1 MMYKKRIYII
11 GLFNR
16 FSFVLSFIE
25 HFSRSMDGEGNFNW
39 RFVNEFLYVPAERCI
54 SVKKK
59 EYFWSYDATEL
70 TIPPVLNL
78 QVWDNDKFSADDFLG
93 KIFFF
98 FLLINILFFKF
109 RCINT

>member
-1 MMYKKRIYII
+1 
-11 GLFNR
+11 
-16 FSFVLSFIE
+16 
-25 HFSRSMDGEGNFNW
+25 MDGEGNFNW
-39 RFVNEFLYVPAERCI
+39 RFVYDFLYLPAERCI

-70 TIPPVLNL
+70 TIPPILNL

-93 KIFFF
+93 KNFF
-98 FLLINILFFKF
+98 FLLNKNFFFTKT

>member
-1 MMYKKRIYII
+1 
-11 GLFNR
+11 
-16 FSFVLSFIE
+16 
-25 HFSRSMDGEGNFNW
+25 MDGEGNFNW
-39 RFVNEFLYVPAERCI
+39 RFVNEFLYLPAERCI